1 MKKIVLIALT
11 LSLAGCYANWPE
23 LDKAA
28 KNIECDMDQVA
39 LGKIAKRFKAE
50 SNFDEIS
57 NSYSMVK
64 FDDAIVVSFNHKSK
78 ITTIAKTKSDISLG
92 GLMRRQGDVMVVK
105 RCVKQ

>member
-11 LSLAGCYANWPE
+11 LSLTGCYANWPE

-28 KNIECDMDQVA
+28 KNIECDMDKIA
-39 LGKIAKRFKAE
+39 LGKIAKRYKAD

-64 FDDAIVVSFNHKSK
+64 FDDAIVVACNHKNE

-92 GLMRRQGDVMVVK
+92 GLMRRQGDVVVVK